1 MAIKKSVREL
11 VWVKY
16 DKHCSYCGE
25 EIEYNQMQVD
35 HLIPQRNFLV
45 HIKNEWKVPNWLK
58 HLTESDVDHF
68 DNLMPSCRV
77 CNKWKDTHDIEQFR
91 IEIQE
96 QLNRLKSNS
105 SNYRM
110 ALKYGMIKENNEPI
124 VFYFEK
130 HNAK

>member
-1 MAIKKSVREL
+1 MAIKKSIREL
-11 VWVKY
+11 VWAKY
-16 DKHCSYCGE
+16 DKHCAYCGD

-35 HLIPQRNFLV
+35 HLISQRNFLM
-45 HIKNEWKVPNWLK
+45 HIKNEWKIPNWLK

-77 CNKWKDTHDIEQFR
+77 CNKWKDTHDVEQFR

-105 SNYRM
+105 SNYRI

-130 HNAK
+130 HNK